1 MAVPTILLLPDDPLS
16 GLRALSNLQTFGYD
30 LLLVSS
36 TPEALSL
43 LEAHPRIG
51 VLVVGADMPDG
62 RGLALAQAA
71 RAIHPRLIVIY
82 TSRMPHRLP
91 EREKVPGAPC
101 LRVPYHPHQLVSLIG
116 QLTGRRSPDD
126 EAQVA

>member
-30 LLLVSS
+30 LLVAGS
-36 TPEALSL
+36 TPEALGL

-51 VLVVGADMPDG
+51 VLVVGADLPEG
-62 RGLALAQAA
+62 RGLALSKAA

-91 EREKVPGAPC
+91 EREKVAGAPC

-116 QLTGRRSPDD
+116 QLTGRRSTDD

>member
-1 MAVPTILLLPDDPLS
+1 
-16 GLRALSNLQTFGYD
+16 
-30 LLLVSS
+30 
-36 TPEALSL
+36 
-43 LEAHPRIG
+43 
-51 VLVVGADMPDG
+51 
-62 RGLALAQAA
+62 
-71 RAIHPRLIVIY
+71 
-82 TSRMPHRLP
+82 MPHRLP